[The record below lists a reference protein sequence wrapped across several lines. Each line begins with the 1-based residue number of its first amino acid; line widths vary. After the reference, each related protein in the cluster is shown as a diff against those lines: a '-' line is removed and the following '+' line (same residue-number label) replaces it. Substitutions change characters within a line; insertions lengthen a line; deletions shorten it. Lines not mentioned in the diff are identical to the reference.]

1 MSPQR
6 YWQKGVDVFDQL
18 ISQLKAA
25 FQSYYHPAT
34 PPADAEQAAVQARG
48 ILAEAAQEIKDTL
61 HQTEHKVDAV
71 LDASAGKI
79 ALKLAALPQPVPCDV
94 GPTEFHTTPPA
105 EGKASAYA
113 ECAGDEQSGTCT
125 LPGLHPGGMAAEAHP

>member
-18 ISQLKAA
+18 ISQVKTA

-34 PPADAEQAAVQARG
+34 PPADAAQATVQARD
-48 ILAEAAQEIKDTL
+48 ILAGAAREIKDTL

-71 LDASAGKI
+71 LEGSFEKI
-79 ALKLAALPQPVPCDV
+79 AQKFAALPQPVPCDV
-94 GPTEFHTTPPA
+94 GPTEFHTTA
-105 EGKASAYA
+105 ADGKASAHA
-113 ECAGDEQSGTCT
+113 DCTGDDLSGTCT
-125 LPGLHPGGMAAEAHP
+125 LPGLHPGGMAAEAHA